1 VDVPGRSQQIGL
13 DWTRTFTSNFLNQ
26 VRYSYS
32 RARSGFEGGAFPNCL
47 QSNFAVCPPQI
58 ALDAGTDLG
67 FGVASGFPQG
77 RIINNSQVQDNATT
91 VRGRHTLKFGGDYT
105 RQRTPSVFLPS
116 FAGVFE
122 FDNLDAL
129 LANTPNF
136 TEVAFGN
143 PKLNFKEND
152 LAFYFQDDWR
162 IKDNLT
168 LNLGLRWEWFQQAM
182 NLLHDQTVA
191 QQTGPNPFW
200 STALPLDRTTVPSV
214 PQDLNNFSP
223 VIGFAWTPKI
233 FPALFG
239 DSKTVLRGGFRIAY
253 DPSFYNIVSNVA
265 NGAPTVNL
273 ADFTTGNIP
282 GLPNASSFNAANV
295 QSFLATLAPFGGD
308 PGERAQTTVAPNFH
322 NPYSEQ
328 WNFGIE
334 RQIGNRMAAE
344 VRYVGNHTIGNF
356 QTINGNPALGPLI
369 DAGFGNLI
377 PPGLTPCNQPGTP
390 GFEEG
395 FVDCTRTNVLE
406 RANTG
411 FSIYHGLQTQYKVSN
426 WHGLTFNASY
436 TFSKTIDNASEIF
449 STGTGGNTNSFAQ
462 NPFNIGAGE
471 RGESGISFPHALGI
485 LWIYDLPWANT
496 QNGLLGHVLGGWEVN
511 GTYRYTSGQPFT
523 VVQSRVAGSLCD
535 PTNWTGSTRDA
546 CRPILGNSAA
556 PFTSVGKCTDPT
568 APDCGI
574 SDFVTGAPTTF
585 NAVHWIINNQ
595 NAAAFFG
602 SPFLGVGRNTER
614 GQPIST
620 ANLSIYKNTKIG
632 ERYTLQ
638 FQATAFNV
646 MNTQFLGIP
655 DPRVNHVTSGSFGST
670 AFNSNGGDTF
680 AGNNTTDGIGRRRL
694 QFGLKL
700 LF

>member
-1 VDVPGRSQQIGL
+1 VTFDGVQAAAGGDFVDVPGRSQQIGL

-233 FPALFG
+233 FPALF
-239 DSKTVLRGGFRIAY
+239 
-253 DPSFYNIVSNVA
+253 
-265 NGAPTVNL
+265 
-273 ADFTTGNIP
+273 
-282 GLPNASSFNAANV
+282 
-295 QSFLATLAPFGGD
+295 
-308 PGERAQTTVAPNFH
+308 
-322 NPYSEQ
+322 
-328 WNFGIE
+328 W
-334 RQIGNRMAAE
+334 
-344 VRYVGNHTIGNF
+344 
-356 QTINGNPALGPLI
+356 
-369 DAGFGNLI
+369 
-377 PPGLTPCNQPGTP
+377 
-390 GFEEG
+390 
-395 FVDCTRTNVLE
+395 
-406 RANTG
+406 
-411 FSIYHGLQTQYKVSN
+411 
-426 WHGLTFNASY
+426 
-436 TFSKTIDNASEIF
+436 
-449 STGTGGNTNSFAQ
+449 
-462 NPFNIGAGE
+462 
-471 RGESGISFPHALGI
+471 
-485 LWIYDLPWANT
+485 
-496 QNGLLGHVLGGWEVN
+496 
-511 GTYRYTSGQPFT
+511 
-523 VVQSRVAGSLCD
+523 
-535 PTNWTGSTRDA
+535 
-546 CRPILGNSAA
+546 
-556 PFTSVGKCTDPT
+556 
-568 APDCGI
+568 
-574 SDFVTGAPTTF
+574 
-585 NAVHWIINNQ
+585 
-595 NAAAFFG
+595 
-602 SPFLGVGRNTER
+602 
-614 GQPIST
+614 
-620 ANLSIYKNTKIG
+620 
-632 ERYTLQ
+632 
-638 FQATAFNV
+638 
-646 MNTQFLGIP
+646 
-655 DPRVNHVTSGSFGST
+655 
-670 AFNSNGGDTF
+670 
-680 AGNNTTDGIGRRRL
+680 
-694 QFGLKL
+694 
-700 LF
+700 